1 MKFLKFERNL
11 KRNTNFKFLLIFAIL
26 VAAINLIPYMLPQLE
41 NILEC
46 KIKKKISQNKI
57 ALPNESTR
65 RIFDGKNILEEVGE
79 FERCVEIK
87 DCIQYTNQS
96 NIWYST
102 YNSSSIIDISD
113 QIAVKLTIKGE
124 KDLAGINL
132 FGKYSNEGKN
142 WWEGRNS
149 ILISVLNEK
158 LEIFIYTGYSRN
170 PVQISSEIVQTDKD
184 GYQSLIFLFNKQG
197 KNLIISDNMGKILKK
212 YNIDQASQ
220 SNLPNGVF
228 AENKFNI
235 GIEVAPSA
243 KLSIKEFYGF
253 RLSENNNL

>member
-57 ALPNESTR
+57 ALPNESTK

-113 QIAVKLTIKGE
+113 QIAVKLTIKG
-124 KDLAGINL
+124 
-132 FGKYSNEGKN
+132 
-142 WWEGRNS
+142 
-149 ILISVLNEK
+149 
-158 LEIFIYTGYSRN
+158 
-170 PVQISSEIVQTDKD
+170 
-184 GYQSLIFLFNKQG
+184 
-197 KNLIISDNMGKILKK
+197 
-212 YNIDQASQ
+212 
-220 SNLPNGVF
+220 
-228 AENKFNI
+228 
-235 GIEVAPSA
+235 
-243 KLSIKEFYGF
+243 
-253 RLSENNNL
+253 